1 MSKVDLLSS
10 DQSTTSLNFM
20 STVSAY
26 DAKTHFSSLLERAG
40 DGETIVIT
48 KHGRPVAKLVP
59 FDVKPPV
66 DDFDAA
72 LLHARKG
79 LRLEGLATR
88 DLIEDGRRY

>member
-1 MSKVDLLSS
+1 
-10 DQSTTSLNFM
+10 M

-40 DGETIVIT
+40 DGETVIIT

-59 FDVKPPV
+59 VDSQRPV
-66 DDFDAA
+66 DEIIAT
-72 LLHARKG
+72 LLEARKG
-79 LRLEGLATR
+79 VRLGGLPTR